1 MKQKQ
6 LMDFLNESQQKSLEG
21 YKLIKSDEKK
31 AKMQKKDYVKYM
43 SADNYSF
50 YDGGFII
57 EVNLPEIT
65 IMRWSDRQKQ
75 LLNVSKQYVFFKQN
89 DDNVTR
95 RSFLQNLLDSLS
107 KNVKLTKLN

>member
-21 YKLIKSDEKK
+21 YKLIKPDEKK
-31 AKMQKKDYVKYM
+31 EKMQKKDYVKYM

-75 LLNVSKQYVFFKQN
+75 LLNISKQYVFFKQN

-95 RSFLQNLLDSLS
+95 RSLLQNLLDSLS